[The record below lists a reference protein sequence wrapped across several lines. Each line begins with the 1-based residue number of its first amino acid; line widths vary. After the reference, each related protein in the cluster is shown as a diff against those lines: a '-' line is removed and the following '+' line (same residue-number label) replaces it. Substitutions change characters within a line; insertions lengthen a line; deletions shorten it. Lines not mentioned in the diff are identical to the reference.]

1 MARKIPEEVKE
12 EIVRLYDNGNGLNP
26 RQISERIDV
35 SYSTVYKLTRL
46 KERMNPFTLKIF
58 ESDKEYKEFF
68 AHTNGFKSYKEYENY
83 RARAN
88 GFRSRASY
96 NRAIE
101 KGRKLKIKNEKRKQE
116 EEKRKIIKQNL
127 GDLIL
132 KRLEEFG
139 KTKTWL
145 AKEVGVTREAISK
158 YSRGIYLP
166 GDEDI
171 LQNLFSALDVDY
183 KNLDDLL

>member
-1 MARKIPEEVKE
+1 MAKKIPEKVKE

-35 SYSTVYKLTRL
+35 SYSSVYKLTRL
-46 KERMNPFTLKIF
+46 KQRMNPFTLKLF
-58 ESDKEYKEFF
+58 ESDEEYKEFF
-68 AHTNGFKSYKEYENY
+68 AHTNGFESYKEYEEY
-83 RARAN
+83 RARTN

-101 KGRKLKIKNEKRKQE
+101 KGRKLKIKNEKRRQK
-116 EEKRKIIKQNL
+116 EEKKKIMKQNL

-132 KRLEEFG
+132 KRLEELG
-139 KTKTWL
+139 KNKTWL
-145 AKEVGVTREAISK
+145 AREVGVTREAISK

-171 LQNLFSALDVDY
+171 LRNLFSALDVNY
-183 KNLDDLL
+183 KSLEELL